1 MHLQSGLSALLAAS
15 RGESSPSPT
24 ISIEKT
30 AITYPSID
38 LNGGSSNT
46 LPVSDE
52 TTRENGSHENHNVV
66 PDNSNVWEE
75 SSIISDVTLDSVLL
89 KTSAGTHTLTHSL
102 LLTHSYSLT
111 LTHSYSLTLTH
122 SLLLT
127 HSLTHLSRD
136 E

>member
-89 KTSAGTHTLTHSL
+89 KTSAGTLTHSL
-102 LLTHSYSLT
+102 LLTHSYSLNSLIQGRIERVT
-111 LTHSYSLTLTH
+111 LRARGPSLNHST
-122 SLLLT
+122 
-127 HSLTHLSRD
+127 
-136 E
+136 